1 MLELYIE
8 NSYKKDLKRV
18 VKQGIKANIGA
29 DIIYRLQCQL
39 PLDER
44 QRNHALSGD
53 YLCTFTHITP
63 PPLLLLQIF
72 SFQSVA
78 SVLLKLPALF
88 LPETP

>member
-44 QRNHALSGD
+44 
-53 YLCTFTHITP
+53 
-63 PPLLLLQIF
+63 
-72 SFQSVA
+72 
-78 SVLLKLPALF
+78 
-88 LPETP
+88 

>member
-18 VKQGIKANIGA
+18 VKQGIKANIGT

-44 QRNHALSGD
+44 QRNHVLSGD
-53 YLCTFTHITP
+53 YSGYYECKIMP
-63 PPLLLLQIF
+63 DLLLVYKIVGNELHLVRIG
-72 SFQSVA
+72 SHTE
-78 SVLLKLPALF
+78 LF
-88 LPETP
+88 KKY